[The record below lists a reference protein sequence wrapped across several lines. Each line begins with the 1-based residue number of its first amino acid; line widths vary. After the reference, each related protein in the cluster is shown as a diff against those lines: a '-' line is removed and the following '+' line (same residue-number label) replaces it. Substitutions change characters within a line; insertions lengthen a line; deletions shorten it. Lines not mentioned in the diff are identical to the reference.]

1 MIKGK
6 QLLWVALLLLFIVV
20 GCNEDKFDP
29 YARPD
34 WLQGKVYT
42 QMTSVGNEDLS
53 TFAYCV
59 QKVKYDSII
68 DRTGSYTV
76 FAPTNAAF
84 EAFFASHPSYKKV
97 DDIPLAEL
105 EKIVKFHIVQNPWRR
120 DQFTKLDISGWIDT
134 LDLNNNKPRGYK
146 RETLLRNAD
155 AKYGVKNRNLV
166 EVSIVDTTATTW
178 HRRVYTDSRKYAP
191 IFFQQYFSIYD
202 LSLADYKFYFDRDF
216 EQPNDLYFGGAKV
229 LDNDILA
236 ENGFIY
242 RIDRVVEPMKN
253 ANEILA
259 SKSSGHSYKQ
269 FYDLV
274 NYFAAFTFNE
284 TETNNQPGAELG
296 LEVDS
301 LFDVS
306 YPDLVFAIN
315 NEKTQPGFVRGGLP
329 NFVSIR
335 FHYGLVAPTD
345 EAFNKFLRDYVQGNT
360 QWRTLANMPDN
371 IKKIIVNTYMSANP
385 IYQTDISK
393 GFYNGE
399 TDLVK
404 IDPAN
409 IVHKEYGSNTTF
421 IGVKEPVVPRAF
433 SSVSGAIYTQSGYSV
448 MMRAIDKTGML
459 TALKREG
466 ENYMFFVVK
475 DQDCLFD
482 SSLVETRTLI
492 NKYEIFNYSTFEG
505 VGQMGSPRTE
515 RKLSVADLRSMLM
528 NQVGLWQPKGL
539 ARKEFIRTLSGNY
552 IVVNNE
558 TGEVRGTAPTTF
570 GFSGPQVPIVP
581 TPVSVSADNGK
592 VYDAKHWFKM
602 SATTLYDYISVNY
615 PDFQNLLVKA
625 GMAIP
630 KEFRYNFI
638 SESQQYTV
646 LVPTKA
652 ALEAANANALAG
664 NHLVNFL
671 KTHFIQGSMIFTD
684 ANKTS
689 GYYETLRESE
699 SSTVY
704 SKVYSKIYINP
715 VIDAIEVIGKNGAPM
730 VTVNES
736 PKANVIASRNL
747 NASNVT
753 SVVPNRISN
762 VVIHE
767 IDTALIFGDLDGK

>member
-29 YARPD
+29 YARPV

-42 QMTSVGNEDLS
+42 QMTSEGNEDLS

-105 EKIVKFHIVQNPWRR
+105 EKIVKFHIVQSPWRR
-120 DQFTKLDISGWIDT
+120 DQFRQLDVNGWIDT
-134 LDLNNNKPRGYK
+134 LDLNNNEPNGFK
-146 RETLLRNAD
+146 RETVLRNSNR
-155 AKYGVKNRNLV
+155 KYGVKNRNLV
-166 EVSIVDTTATTW
+166 DLSIVDTTATTW
-178 HRRVYTDSRKYAP
+178 HRKVFTDSRKFAP
-191 IFFQQYFSIYD
+191 IFFQEYFNIKD
-202 LSLADYKFYFDRDF
+202 LTFADYKFYFDRDF
-216 EQPNDLYFGGAKV
+216 EQSNDLYFGGAKV

-242 RIDRVVEPMKN
+242 RVDRVVEPMKN
-253 ANEILA
+253 ASEILA
-259 SKSSGHSYKQ
+259 STDKGHSYKQ
-269 FYDLV
+269 FLDLV
-274 NYFAAFTFNE
+274 NYYAEFTYNE

-296 LEVDS
+296 LKVDS
-301 LFDVS
+301 LFDLS
-306 YPDLVFAIN
+306 FPALVFGISS
-315 NEKTQPGFVRGGLP
+315 EKTQDARRRGTYP
-329 NFVSIR
+329 NFYSVS
-335 FHYGLVAPTD
+335 FQYGLVAPTD
-345 EAFNKFLRDYVQGNT
+345 EAFNKLLRDYVQGPT

-371 IKKIIVNTYMSANP
+371 IKSAIVNAYMSPIP
-385 IYQTDISK
+385 IYQTDIVK
-393 GFYNGE
+393 GFRNGQNDMV
-399 TDLVK
+399 T

-409 IVHKEYGSNTTF
+409 IVHKEFGSNATF
-421 IGVKEPVVPRAF
+421 IGVKEPIIPRAF
-433 SSVSGAIYTQSGYSV
+433 SSIAGAVYTQRDFSTL
-448 MMRAIDKTGML
+448 MRAIDRTGML
-459 TALKREG
+459 TSLKREG
-466 ENYMFFVVK
+466 QNYVFYVVNN
-475 DQDCLFD
+475 DNLND
-482 SSLVETRTLI
+482 SSLVVERTLI
-492 NKYEIFNYSTFEG
+492 SKREFFDFLAFEG
-505 VGQMGSPRTE
+505 VGQIGSPRTK
-515 RKLSVADLRSMLM
+515 RKLTVADLRSMLM

-558 TGEVRGTAPTTF
+558 TGEISGTAPTTY
-570 GFSGPQVPIVP
+570 GFSGPQVSIFP

-602 SATTLYDYISVNY
+602 STTTLYDYISVNY

-625 GMAIP
+625 GMALP

-646 LVPTKA
+646 FVPTKA
-652 ALEAANANALAG
+652 ALEAANANALVG
-664 NHLVNFL
+664 NHLANFL
-671 KTHFIQGSMIFTD
+671 KTHFIQGNLIFTD
-684 ANKTS
+684 GNKTP

-715 VIDAIEVIGKNGAPM
+715 IIDAIEVIGKNGAPM
-730 VTVNES
+730 VTVNVLS
-736 PKANVIASRNL
+736 PKANVIASRNM
-747 NASNVT
+747 NATNVT

-767 IDTALIFGDLDGK
+767 IDTALVFGDLDGK

>member
-29 YARPD
+29 YARPV

-42 QMTSVGNEDLS
+42 QMTSEGNEDLS

-105 EKIVKFHIVQNPWRR
+105 EKIVKFHIVQSPWRR
-120 DQFTKLDISGWIDT
+120 DQFTQLDINGWIDT
-134 LDLNNNKPRGYK
+134 LDLNNDRPRGYK
-146 RETLLRNAD
+146 RETLLQNSNL
-155 AKYGVKNRNLV
+155 KYGVKNRNLV
-166 EVSIVDTTATTW
+166 DLSIVDTASTTW
-178 HRRVYTDSRKYAP
+178 HRMGYTDSRKYAP
-191 IFFQQYFSIYD
+191 IFFQQYFNIYD

-229 LDNDILA
+229 LDNEILA

-242 RIDRVVEPMKN
+242 RVDRVVEPMKN

-259 SKSSGHSYKQ
+259 SKDKGHSYKK
-269 FYDLV
+269 FYELV
-274 NYFAAFTFNE
+274 NYFAAFEYNE
-284 TETNNQPGAELG
+284 TETMNQPGAELG
-296 LEVDS
+296 LKVDS
-301 LFDVS
+301 LFNVS
-306 YPDLVFAIN
+306 YPDLVFAIT
-315 NEKTQPGFVRGGLP
+315 NEKTQPPYVRGGLP

-345 EAFNKFLRDYVQGNT
+345 EAFDKFLRDYVQGNT
-360 QWRTLANMPDN
+360 QWRTLSNMPDN
-371 IKKIIVNTYMSANP
+371 IKKVIVNSYMSANP
-385 IYQTDISK
+385 IYPTDFEK

-399 TDLVK
+399 TDKIK
-404 IDPAN
+404 IDAAN

-433 SSVSGAIYTQSGYSV
+433 SSVAGAVFTQRDYTTL
-448 MMRAIDKTGML
+448 MRAIDKTGML

-466 ENYMFFVVK
+466 QNYMFFVVNDGNCK
-475 DQDCLFD
+475 MD
-482 SSLVETRTLI
+482 SSLIVKTTYV
-492 NKYEIFNYSTFEG
+492 NKREIFDFLSFDG
-505 VGQMGSPRTE
+505 VGVIGATRTE
-515 RKLSVADLRSMLM
+515 RALAVSDLRSMLM

-539 ARKEFIRTLSGNY
+539 ARKEFIRNLAGNF
-552 IVVNNE
+552 IIVNNE
-558 TGEVRGTAPTTF
+558 TGEIRGTAPTKF
-570 GFSGPQVPIVP
+570 GLNGPEVQLVP

-602 SATTLYDYISVNY
+602 SMTTLYDYISANY

-625 GMAIP
+625 GMALP
-630 KEFRYNFI
+630 KEYRYNFI

-652 ALEAANANALAG
+652 ALEAANANALTGKDLA
-664 NHLVNFL
+664 NFL
-671 KTHFIQGSMIFTD
+671 KTHFIQGDMIFTD

-699 SSTVY
+699 SSTAY

-715 VIDAIEVIGKNGAPM
+715 IIDAIEIVGKNGAPM

-736 PKANVIASRNL
+736 SKANVIASRSL
-747 NASNVT
+747 NASTVST
-753 SVVPNRISN
+753 VIPNRISN

-767 IDTALIFGDLDGK
+767 INTALVFGDLDTK

>member
-42 QMTSVGNEDLS
+42 QMTSAGNEDLS

-120 DQFTKLDISGWIDT
+120 DQFRQLDVYGWIDT
-134 LDLNNNKPRGYK
+134 LSLYNNEPHGFK
-146 RETLLRNAD
+146 RETVLRNSNR
-155 AKYGVKNRNLV
+155 KYGVKNRNLV
-166 EVSIVDTTATTW
+166 DVSIVDTTATTW
-178 HRRVYTDSRKYAP
+178 HRRVYTDSRKFAP
-191 IFFQQYFSIYD
+191 IFFQEYFRIKD
-202 LSLADYKFYFDRDF
+202 LTFADYKFYFDRDF

-229 LDNDILA
+229 LDKDILA

-253 ANEILA
+253 ASEILA
-259 SKSSGHSYKQ
+259 STNKGHSYKK
-269 FYDLV
+269 FFDLV
-274 NYFAAFTFNE
+274 NYFAKFAYNE
-284 TETNNQPGAELG
+284 TETFKQPGADLG
-296 LEVDS
+296 LQVDS
-301 LFDVS
+301 LFELAF
-306 YPDLVFAIN
+306 PELVFGIT
-315 NEKTQPGFVRGGLP
+315 NEKTHDPQQQGTFPAYYS
-329 NFVSIR
+329 VSYQ
-335 FHYGLVAPTD
+335 HGLVAPTD
-345 EAFNKFLRDYVQGNT
+345 EAFDKLLRHYVQGNN
-360 QWRTLANMPDN
+360 QWGALARMPDN
-371 IKKIIVNTYMSANP
+371 IKSVIVNAYMSPKP
-385 IYQTDISK
+385 IYQTDVVK
-393 GFYNGE
+393 GFRNGE
-399 TDLVK
+399 NEIVK

-409 IVHKEYGSNTTF
+409 IVHREFGSNATF
-421 IGVKEPVVPRAF
+421 IGVKEPIIPRAF
-433 SSVSGAIYTQSGYSV
+433 SSVAGAVYTQSTFASL
-448 MMRAIDKTGML
+448 MLAIDATGML

-466 ENYMFFVVK
+466 ENYVFFVVN
-475 DQDCLFD
+475 DESCLTD
-482 SSLVETRTLI
+482 SSLIVERTLI
-492 NKYEIFNYSTFEG
+492 SKREFFNFLTFEG
-505 VGQMGSPRTE
+505 VAQLGSPRTK
-515 RKLSVADLRSMLM
+515 RALTVANLRSMLM

-558 TGEVRGTAPTTF
+558 TGEVRGTAPTKF
-570 GFSGPQVPIVP
+570 GFNGKEVPIFP
-581 TPVSVSADNGK
+581 TPLSFSADNGR
-592 VYDAKHWFKM
+592 VYNAKHWFKM
-602 SATTLYDYISVNY
+602 SEITIYDYISVNY

-625 GMAIP
+625 GMALP
-630 KEFRYNFI
+630 KEYRYNFI

-652 ALEAANANALAG
+652 ALEAANANALVG
-664 NHLVNFL
+664 NQLVNFL
-671 KTHFIQGSMIFTD
+671 KTHFIQGDIIFTD
-684 ANKTS
+684 GNKTP

-699 SSTVY
+699 SSTAY
-704 SKVYSKIYINP
+704 SKVYSKIYVNP
-715 VIDAIEVIGKNGAPM
+715 IIDKIELFGKNGAPM
-730 VTVNES
+730 VTINES

-747 NASNVT
+747 NASTVT

-767 IDTALIFGDLDGK
+767 IDTALLFGDLDAK

>member
-42 QMTSVGNEDLS
+42 QMTSAGNEDLS

-120 DQFTKLDISGWIDT
+120 DQFTQLDISGWIDT
-134 LDLNNNKPRGYK
+134 LDLNNDKPRGYK
-146 RETLLRNAD
+146 RETILRSPNT
-155 AKYGVKNRNLV
+155 KYGVKNRNLV

-178 HRRVYTDSRKYAP
+178 HRRVYTDSRKFAP

-229 LDNDILA
+229 LDKDILA

-269 FYDLV
+269 FHDLV
-274 NYFAAFTFNE
+274 NYFAAFTYNE
-284 TETNNQPGAELG
+284 SETMNQPGAELG
-296 LEVDS
+296 LKVDS

-315 NEKTQPGFVRGGLP
+315 NERTLPAFMRGSLP

-371 IKKIIVNTYMSANP
+371 IKEIIVNTYMSGNP
-385 IYQTDISK
+385 IYSTDITK

-433 SSVSGAIYTQSGYSV
+433 SSVSGAIYTQRDYST
-448 MMRAIDKTGML
+448 MMRAIDRTGIL

-466 ENYMFFVVK
+466 QNYMFFVVN
-475 DQDCLFD
+475 DGNCLTD
-482 SSLVETRTLI
+482 SSLIVERTLI
-492 NKYEIFNYSTFEG
+492 SKREIFNFMTFEG
-505 VGQMGSPRTE
+505 VGQMGSPRTK
-515 RKLSVADLRSMLM
+515 RVLSVSDLRSMLM

-581 TPVSVSADNGK
+581 TPVSVSADNGR
-592 VYDAKHWFKM
+592 VYEAKHWFKM
-602 SATTLYDYISVNY
+602 SSTTLYDYISVNY

-625 GMAIP
+625 GMALP

-664 NHLVNFL
+664 NHLVKFL
-671 KTHFIQGSMIFTD
+671 KTHFIQGNMIFTD
-684 ANKTS
+684 GNKAP

-753 SVVPNRISN
+753 SVVPNRISTA
-762 VVIHE
+762 VIHE
-767 IDTALIFGDLDGK
+767 IDTALIYGDLDGK

>member
-42 QMTSVGNEDLS
+42 QMTSAGNEDLS

-120 DQFTKLDISGWIDT
+120 DQFRLLDVNGWIDS
-134 LDLNNNKPRGYK
+134 LDLQNNEPHGFK
-146 RETLLRNAD
+146 RETLLRNSNR
-155 AKYGVKNRNLV
+155 KYGVKNRNLV
-166 EVSIVDTTATTW
+166 DLSIVDTTATTW
-178 HRRVYTDSRKYAP
+178 HRKVYTDSRKYAP
-191 IFFQQYFSIYD
+191 IFFQEYFSIKG
-202 LSLADYKFYFDRDF
+202 LTFADYKFYFDRDF

-242 RIDRVVEPMKN
+242 RVDRVVEPMKN
-253 ANEILA
+253 ASEILA
-259 SKSSGHSYKQ
+259 STDKGHSYKQ
-269 FYDLV
+269 FLDLV
-274 NYFAAFTFNE
+274 NYYAEFTYNE
-284 TETNNQPGAELG
+284 TETFKQPGADLG
-296 LEVDS
+296 LKVDS
-301 LFDVS
+301 LFDLTF
-306 YPDLVFAIN
+306 PALVFGIS
-315 NEKTQPGFVRGGLP
+315 NEKTMDAYMYGSFPSYYS
-329 NFVSIR
+329 VSYQ
-335 FHYGLVAPTD
+335 YGLVAPTD
-345 EAFNKFLRDYVQGNT
+345 EAFNKLLRDYVQGPG
-360 QWRTLANMPDN
+360 QWGKLSEMPDN
-371 IKKIIVNTYMSANP
+371 IKSAIVNAYMSPKP
-385 IYQTDISK
+385 IYQTDIEK
-393 GFYNGE
+393 GFRNGQN
-399 TDLVK
+399 DIVK

-409 IVHKEYGSNTTF
+409 IVDREFGSNATF
-421 IGVKEPVVPRAF
+421 IGVKEPIIPRAF
-433 SSVSGAIYTQSGYSV
+433 SSVAGAVITQKPYSTA
-448 MMRAIDKTGML
+448 MRAISATGLL
-459 TALKREG
+459 TPLKREG
-466 ENYMFFVVK
+466 QDYIFFIVS
-475 DQDCLFD
+475 DGNCITD
-482 SSLVETRTLI
+482 SSLVIQTTFM
-492 NKYEIFNYSTFEG
+492 NKREYFSFLTFEG
-505 VGQMGSPRTE
+505 VGQMGSPRTK
-515 RKLSVADLRSMLM
+515 RSLGLADLRSLMM

-570 GFSGPQVPIVP
+570 GYSGDETPIFP
-581 TPVSVSADNGK
+581 TPVSFSADNGK

-602 SATTLYDYISVNY
+602 SSTELYSYISTNY
-615 PDFQNLLVKA
+615 PDFHNLLIKV
-625 GMAIP
+625 GMALP

-671 KTHFIQGSMIFTD
+671 KTHFIQGNMIFTD
-684 ANKTS
+684 GNKTP

-753 SVVPNRISN
+753 SVIPNRISN